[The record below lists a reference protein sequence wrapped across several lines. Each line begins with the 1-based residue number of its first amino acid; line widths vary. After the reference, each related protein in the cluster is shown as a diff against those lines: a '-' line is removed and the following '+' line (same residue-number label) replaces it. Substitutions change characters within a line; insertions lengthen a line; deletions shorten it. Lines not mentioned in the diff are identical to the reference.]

1 MESKHL
7 VLAGDSIFDNDG
19 YVLGEAGVIEQLRCT
34 LPSACSA
41 SKVAVDGDC
50 IKHVKD
56 QLADVPSNAT
66 DLIVSV
72 GGNDARF
79 HSALLSKIKHAN
91 DLDTLLSVPLAEFT
105 SDYKLMLD
113 AAKATGL
120 KVYVCTIYTAVPFED
135 RIWRQFAPLA
145 IGKFNEVIVAEASAH
160 GIPVLHLQEVCTE
173 TNDFS
178 AVSPI
183 EPSNQGGQKIVNHIV
198 EMVLE

>member
-34 LPSACSA
+34 LPPTYAA

-50 IKHVKD
+50 IRHVKN
-56 QLADVPSNAT
+56 QIADLPSNAT

-79 HSALLSKIKHAN
+79 HSALLSKIKHPSE
-91 DLDTLLSVPLAEFT
+91 LGTLLSVPLDEFMLG
-105 SDYKLMLD
+105 YRLMLE

-120 KVYVCTIYTAVPFED
+120 KIYVCTIYTAVPFED
-135 RIWRQFAPLA
+135 PIWRQFAPLA
-145 IGKFNEVIVAEASAH
+145 IGKFNEVIMAEASAH
-160 GIPVLHLQEVCTE
+160 EIPVLHLEEVCTE

-178 AVSPI
+178 MVSPI